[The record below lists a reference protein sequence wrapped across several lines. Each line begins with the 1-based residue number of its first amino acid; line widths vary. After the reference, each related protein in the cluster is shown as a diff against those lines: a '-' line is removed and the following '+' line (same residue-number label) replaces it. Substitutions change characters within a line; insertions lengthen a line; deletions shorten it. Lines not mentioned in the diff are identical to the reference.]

1 MKGFLVCV
9 LLVAFTA
16 VSFGHHLELCD
27 KTDGQLKSEL
37 QCIRRS
43 ISAAANQS
51 FDNAATTLG
60 CQDSACVIR
69 KLCVGNDL
77 EKAMAKHFAKS
88 QITEIHNAAT
98 ACDPSAGHHH

>member
-1 MKGFLVCV
+1 MKAFLACV
-9 LLVAFTA
+9 LLAAFA
-16 VSFGHHLELCD
+16 ALSYAHHLELCD
-27 KTDGQLKSEL
+27 KNDGQLKSEL

-43 ISAAANQS
+43 ISEAANRS
-51 FDNAATTLG
+51 FDNAARSLA

-77 EKAMAKHFAKS
+77 ENDMAEHFTGS
-88 QITEIHNAAT
+88 QIAEIHKAAT